1 VDVAGT
7 GRDAIT
13 RATVTAYDALLLD
26 LRLPDISG
34 DQVLAELRVLAR
46 EPERV
51 VFITGDTQNESTR
64 QALHV
69 AGRPVISKPF
79 LLDELAAV
87 VLAEHE
93 PSPLS

>member
-1 VDVAGT
+1 MGARMGLGERRFDVGSPQ
-7 GRDAIT
+7 
-13 RATVTAYDALLLD
+13 LD

-34 DQVLAELRVLAR
+34 DHVLAELRVLAR

-51 VFITGDTQNESTR
+51 VFMTGDTQNESTR
-64 QALHV
+64 HALDA

-87 VLAEHE
+87 VLAEPE
-93 PSPLS
+93 TSRLG